1 MRNPLQKRIKRELL
15 SEFGKYLAIFLFM
28 TATIGFVSGFL
39 VASRN
44 LQIEYDNA
52 FEKYKMEDGHFV
64 LSKEADQKLIQK
76 VEKEGVTI
84 TKDYYQELEADNDGD
99 GTMDADLRVYKNRTQ
114 LDLVCLLEGTMPQ
127 KEDEIGLDRLYMT
140 NNGLSMGD
148 TVTVGGKKLRIA
160 AMVALPDYSTMYW
173 NNNDLMFDSSQTGI
187 AIVTDECFDRFN
199 DDHLKYNYEW
209 TYEKAP
215 SDDKDEKTKSDHL
228 SEVIYKEAMKQDADL
243 DVFLP
248 QYLNR
253 SIQFAGEDMGGD
265 RPMMTVLLYVLT
277 AIMGFVFAVTIRHT
291 VDKEAAVIGTFRAM
305 GYKKWELFVHYI
317 QTPMLVTLLAAI
329 VGNVL
334 GYTVFEGVAA
344 DMYRGSYSLTTYV
357 SYFNAEAFVMTTVV
371 PMTLMFVITSLALW
385 NKLQHSSLEFLRRDL
400 SGKKKQKNI
409 RLPNFKFFTRF
420 RLRVILQNMSGY
432 ITLFAGTVFSC
443 LILMFGL
450 LMGPLLNGYSE
461 DAIRYKPAEYQ
472 YILQSEKSV
481 PEDVAEPYCVTSLK
495 MQDDFYDEEDINIYG
510 IEEDSKYYPD
520 LKVTDD
526 EIFVT
531 SDFAKKYRVSKGD
544 YINLKEEYGDRT
556 YGFRIDGVYE
566 YPTCLGIFM
575 TRKHWNDV
583 FSQMI
588 EDEQGISATIENMLN
603 SISGGVGDLYYN
615 GYFSDTDLRGTYLT
629 DKQIASVIT
638 EADLTKLSRQMDI
651 SMGAMFDMV
660 KYFAIILF
668 ALLLYLLTKLIIEK
682 NTTSISMVKILGY
695 YNGEISN
702 LFLVSS
708 IWVVILSA
716 VLSLVINT
724 ALFHVI
730 LRIFLKG
737 YGGWFNLT
745 ISPWLYLEMMVMM
758 VGTYVVVALLQFRKI
773 KKIPMSE
780 ALKNVE

>member
-265 RPMMTVLLYVLT
+265 RPMMTVLLYVLI

-371 PMTLMFVITSLALW
+371 PM
-385 NKLQHSSLEFLRRDL
+385 
-400 SGKKKQKNI
+400 
-409 RLPNFKFFTRF
+409 
-420 RLRVILQNMSGY
+420 
-432 ITLFAGTVFSC
+432 
-443 LILMFGL
+443 ILMFGL

-526 EIFVT
+526 KIFVT

-544 YINLKEEYGDRT
+544 YVNLKEEYGDRT

-603 SISGGVGDLYYN
+603 SISGGDGDLYYN

-651 SMGAMFDMV
+651 SMGAMFNMV

-695 YNGEISN
+695 YNREISN

>member
-148 TVTVGGKKLRIA
+148 TVTVGGKKLRIT

-209 TYEKAP
+209 IYEKAP

-228 SEVIYKEAMKQDADL
+228 SEVIYKEAMKQDTDL

-265 RPMMTVLLYVLT
+265 RPMMTVLLYVLI

-371 PMTLMFVITSLALW
+371 PM
-385 NKLQHSSLEFLRRDL
+385 
-400 SGKKKQKNI
+400 
-409 RLPNFKFFTRF
+409 
-420 RLRVILQNMSGY
+420 
-432 ITLFAGTVFSC
+432 
-443 LILMFGL
+443 ILMFGL

-603 SISGGVGDLYYN
+603 SISGGDGDLYYN

-638 EADLTKLSRQMDI
+638 EDDLTKLSRQMDI
-651 SMGAMFDMV
+651 SMGVMFDMV
-660 KYFAIILF
+660 KYFALILF

-724 ALFHVI
+724 VLFHVI